1 MVTGLVSDF
10 HTIIVIAPSILKH
23 LHDLSKI
30 AMCADVFIF
39 FWFLVVVLNGGTP
52 WGWLW
57 VSRGSI
63 VLCGSF
69 WWVVVFNKPCK
80 IEM

>member
-52 WGWLW
+52 WGWLAMG
-57 VSRGSI
+57 VKG
-63 VLCGSF
+63 
-69 WWVVVFNKPCK
+69 VFCYSW
-80 IEM
+80 ELLVGTEH